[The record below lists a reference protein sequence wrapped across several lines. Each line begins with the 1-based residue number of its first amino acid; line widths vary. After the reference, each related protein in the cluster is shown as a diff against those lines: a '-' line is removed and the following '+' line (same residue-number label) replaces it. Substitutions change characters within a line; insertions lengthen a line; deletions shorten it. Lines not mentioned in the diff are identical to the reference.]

1 MSTVA
6 VIDFITAQLFNA
18 SLLIFLAV
26 AGFEAGYLYCN
37 ISSNQEVLLGKN
49 TRSNMLKT
57 CFAKSDRDTPIRDL
71 FPISTVEKRRQEE
84 VDIPSSVHMLD
95 QFSALPQKKK
105 KWDLLLIF
113 SRCNWPTT
121 SLKSDHLWHDVLVGL
136 MYARSGALQCTQET
150 QRAMTFDIRREQ
162 SDWWM
167 DFFVTCHGTWEW
179 LKR

>member
-105 KWDLLLIF
+105 M
-113 SRCNWPTT
+113 RPP
-121 SLKSDHLWHDVLVGL
+121 
-136 MYARSGALQCTQET
+136 
-150 QRAMTFDIRREQ
+150 FD
-162 SDWWM
+162 
-167 DFFVTCHGTWEW
+167 F
-179 LKR
+179 